1 MKTLISG
8 VAFVL
13 MLALASC
20 STNEANK
27 SSSPKNSD
35 LMLELAE
42 TKWSLVSGPSHDF
55 LTINGYTETEYLDY
69 LNFSESKVF
78 IVHKDASFIMPH
90 HICFING
97 SNLVVSIQECS
108 NTTWRSLFEW
118 DVVSLDGNTMTIN
131 VTAPNMAPSYKEQFV
146 YVQI

>member
-1 MKTLISG
+1 MKTLISAI
-8 VAFVL
+8 AFVL
-13 MLALASC
+13 LLVLSSC
-20 STNEANK
+20 STDASK

-42 TKWSLVSGPSHDF
+42 TKWNLVSGPSHDF
-55 LTINGYTETEYLDY
+55 LTINGYSETEYLDY
-69 LNFSESKVF
+69 LNFSESKVY
-78 IVHKDASFIMPH
+78 IVHKDANFIMPH

-131 VTAPNMAPSYKEQFV
+131 VTAPNMSPTYMEQFV
-146 YVQI
+146 YVKI